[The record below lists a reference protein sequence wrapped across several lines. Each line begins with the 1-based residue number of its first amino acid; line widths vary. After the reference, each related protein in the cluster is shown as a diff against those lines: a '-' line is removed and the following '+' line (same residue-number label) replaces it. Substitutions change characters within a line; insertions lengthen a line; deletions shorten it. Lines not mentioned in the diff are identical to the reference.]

1 MKLTIIAIL
10 SLTFYAIGLKLGQ
23 VLYECKPYKPVE
35 DCETGVYEI
44 SFYEQADDPQPIA
57 IAQSHCV
64 RSLTGRLE
72 ADTVRL
78 VSYSGGEIR
87 EVEYHEVL
95 EFPKRNTEV
104 CKVE

>member
-1 MKLTIIAIL
+1 MKLTIIAAL
-10 SLTFYAIGLKLGQ
+10 SLSAYAIGLKLGQ
-23 VLYECKPYKPVE
+23 VSYECKPYKPAE
-35 DCETGVYEI
+35 ECEVGLYEI
-44 SFYEQADDPQPIA
+44 SFYEQADDWQPIA
-57 IAQSHCV
+57 IAETHCV
-64 RSLTGRLE
+64 RSLTSRLE

-95 EFPKRNTEV
+95 EFPMRNTEV